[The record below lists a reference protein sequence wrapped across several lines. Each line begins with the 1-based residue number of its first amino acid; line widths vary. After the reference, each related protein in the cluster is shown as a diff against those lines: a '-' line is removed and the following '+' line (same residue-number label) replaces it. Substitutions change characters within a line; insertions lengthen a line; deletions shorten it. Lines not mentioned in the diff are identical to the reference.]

1 MLPKLKIG
9 PVALAASLCLFVW
22 VPVAIPAT
30 VPRVLC
36 TLQPGQAT
44 LAPETLRGLAH
55 HLRQY
60 PDLALATP
68 GQRRA
73 ATRLLA
79 RIRSATLRWSN
90 PRAAAASGFN
100 THLARRAAGDDAV
113 GYLHAEHR
121 RYSADRR
128 ILDPRRPESLIYAT
142 EPGRQPTLVG
152 AMFSVPRGRL
162 GPTPG
167 GPIDRWHSHLVCR
180 RGHKRGLA
188 PLANGTCPAGSTLTQ
203 GSEML
208 HVWFTADLR
217 SAFAVHAPVP
227 ELCRD
232 GLLTPKACR
241 SGAHRREM

>member
-1 MLPKLKIG
+1 MLPKLNIG
-9 PVALAASLCLFVW
+9 QVALAASLCLLVW

-30 VPRVLC
+30 APRVLC
-36 TLQPGQAT
+36 TLAPGQET
-44 LAPETLRGLAH
+44 LAPDALRGLAH

-68 GQRRA
+68 GQQRA

-79 RIRSATLRWSN
+79 RIRRATRRWSD
-90 PRAAAASGFN
+90 PHGAAASGFN

-121 RYSADRR
+121 RYSADDR
-128 ILDPRRPESLIYAT
+128 ILNPSRPESLIYAT
-142 EPGRQPTLVG
+142 EAGRKPTLVG
-152 AMFSVPRGRL
+152 AMFSVRRGVL

-180 RGHKRGLA
+180 RGNKRGLIPRA
-188 PLANGTCPAGSTLTQ
+188 DGTCPARSTLVQ

-232 GLLTPKACR
+232 GLLTPTACR
-241 SGAHRREM
+241 AGAHRREM